1 MGLSYQLIY
10 VCFQG
15 CVNLKYGQ
23 MQDFDVKIRKS
34 EGFCSIFHFFIETH
48 APIHP
53 VSAYFAPLDA
63 AEESL
68 HGE

>member
-23 MQDFDVKIRKS
+23 MQNFGVK
-34 EGFCSIFHFFIETH
+34 
-48 APIHP
+48 
-53 VSAYFAPLDA
+53 
-63 AEESL
+63 
-68 HGE
+68 